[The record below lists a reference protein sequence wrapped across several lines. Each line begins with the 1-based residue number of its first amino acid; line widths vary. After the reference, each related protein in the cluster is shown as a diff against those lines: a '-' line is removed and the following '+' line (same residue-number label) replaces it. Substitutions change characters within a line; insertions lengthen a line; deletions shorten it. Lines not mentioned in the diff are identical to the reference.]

1 MVLVC
6 HNKKMDDVFI
16 TNIGADASVRDFCE
30 FGHKLSVSGDT
41 CKNHIIVA
49 LTAFKST
56 LSHHSPISHIN
67 AYFKCSLSHR
77 FITR

>member
-30 FGHKLSVSGDT
+30 FGHKLSVSGET
-41 CKNHIIVA
+41 CKTHTIIA
-49 LTAFKST
+49 LTAF
-56 LSHHSPISHIN
+56 
-67 AYFKCSLSHR
+67 
-77 FITR
+77 